1 MSVAP
6 IAAAGAELLPY
17 LASTAGSLVSSL
29 TSSAAGSAALS
40 AGSALAVGA
49 GKAVGSAAV
58 KRGAEWLRTPTS
70 KRLRRAS
77 EGEEPAH
84 ADENLESEAASSDV
98 DMSSVSGESR
108 AESSEGNLG
117 TGVARAAPLPAVG
130 LPAFNGTMSFKQ
142 RQRII
147 FPSDHQRTLHNGD
160 AFNWYGYVAPGHW
173 AIPFM
178 NTALYMTYKEA
189 SWMKAVFT
197 HWLYQSAAVK
207 FTNFQCH
214 SVSATGQNAPG
225 FNMPSSGVF
234 WKSMQCDSTELGI
247 LWSIG
252 SGSAS
257 ATPGAGPHATVPL
270 ITGSNR
276 PPLLSMANSN
286 GAGGQDSTSLIQNWT
301 FWWWPGKSC
310 NDNSTANSLVFIE
323 PDWDRMLDMQMGSP
337 LHDSVVFIQ
346 KTPRDWRSNRTAVPK
361 GAMSDRVATA
371 DANN

>member
-1 MSVAP
+1 
-6 IAAAGAELLPY
+6 
-17 LASTAGSLVSSL
+17 
-29 TSSAAGSAALS
+29 
-40 AGSALAVGA
+40 
-49 GKAVGSAAV
+49 
-58 KRGAEWLRTPTS
+58 
-70 KRLRRAS
+70 
-77 EGEEPAH
+77 
-84 ADENLESEAASSDV
+84 
-98 DMSSVSGESR
+98 MSSVSGESR

-160 AFNWYGYVAPGHW
+160 AYNWYGYVAPGHW

-178 NTALYMTYKEA
+178 NTGLYMTYKEA

-247 LWSIG
+247 LWSIIFL
-252 SGSAS
+252 
-257 ATPGAGPHATVPL
+257 PV
-270 ITGSNR
+270 
-276 PPLLSMANSN
+276 
-286 GAGGQDSTSLIQNWT
+286 
-301 FWWWPGKSC
+301 
-310 NDNSTANSLVFIE
+310 TAYIF
-323 PDWDRMLDMQMGSP
+323 
-337 LHDSVVFIQ
+337 
-346 KTPRDWRSNRTAVPK
+346 
-361 GAMSDRVATA
+361 VA
-371 DANN
+371 